1 MKPLAIPEAIRVSSR
16 WVGLRARDPR
26 PRRLPGLSPSGSVAG
41 HSITYRGGSASA
53 SHRLPCSTER
63 IFLRRHI
70 SNDFDEAAFDPRK
83 NGNRSLGPREVNLPG
98 VPVAQSSGVPAPREG
113 ITKQIL
119 TSRIK
124 QIVDAKAQAEPALE

>member
-1 MKPLAIPEAIRVSSR
+1 MSSR
-16 WVGLRARDPR
+16 WVGLRARDHR
-26 PRRLPGLSPSGSVAG
+26 LCRLPRFLPSGVVAA

-63 IFLRRHI
+63 ILLRRHI

-83 NGNRSLGPREVNLPG
+83 DGNRSLGPREVNLPG
-98 VPVAQSSGVPAPREG
+98 VPVAESSGVPAPRKG

-119 TSRIK
+119 TSRIE